1 MLPIISGG
9 HSAYQDKFMSDFATF
24 YPDPYSI
31 SKETWDT
38 IIEFYHLDL
47 SMTDEFMMERYSS
60 RAPKSRQPSCI
71 LRSYLLSIKFKINS
85 IKRWVSLLR
94 ENPLGVFTS

>member
-38 IIEFYHLDL
+38 IIEFYHLVI
-47 SMTDEFMMERYSS
+47 SMSNNINWVE
-60 RAPKSRQPSCI
+60 KN
-71 LRSYLLSIKFKINS
+71 LIKVISKV
-85 IKRWVSLLR
+85 K
-94 ENPLGVFTS
+94 